1 MTNSLSIETILSS
14 RPDPE
19 IAQTAPGKI
28 PIEARTSGRYIL
40 KIPSMSTQPQSP
52 VALALK
58 ILSDQYR
65 RATGETVT
73 DADVEEIRNWA
84 GDSEKTMSAWDAAC
98 VVIRRELARDRT
110 VQ

>member
-1 MTNSLSIETILSS
+1 MILSS

-19 IAQTAPGKI
+19 IAKTAPGEI
-28 PIEARTSGRYIL
+28 PIETRTSGRYIL
-40 KIPSMSTQPQSP
+40 KIPSMSTRPQSP
-52 VALALK
+52 VTLALK

-73 DADVEEIRNWA
+73 DEDVEEIRNWA
-84 GDSEKTMSAWDAAC
+84 GDREKTMSAWDAAC

>member
-1 MTNSLSIETILSS
+1 
-14 RPDPE
+14 
-19 IAQTAPGKI
+19 
-28 PIEARTSGRYIL
+28 
-40 KIPSMSTQPQSP
+40 MSTQPQSP